1 VNAEIRGL
9 LDVDYG
15 LRHWAAQYI
24 VEDRQLHA
32 GQPHPA
38 ADYQQLDE
46 EEEERFHR
54 AIMPDECKSSD

>member
-15 LRHWAAQYI
+15 LSHWAAQHV

-38 ADYQQLDE
+38 ADDQQHDE